1 MLPLGSAK
9 STIKI
14 DNGSMNMPPSN
25 KKKKTK
31 NKGYEHTHE
40 LINMNH
46 SITYLYIGGL
56 GFI

>member
-25 KKKKTK
+25 KKKKKQKKKKPKTK
-31 NKGYEHTHE
+31 GMSTP
-40 LINMNH
+40 MN
-46 SITYLYIGGL
+46 
-56 GFI
+56 